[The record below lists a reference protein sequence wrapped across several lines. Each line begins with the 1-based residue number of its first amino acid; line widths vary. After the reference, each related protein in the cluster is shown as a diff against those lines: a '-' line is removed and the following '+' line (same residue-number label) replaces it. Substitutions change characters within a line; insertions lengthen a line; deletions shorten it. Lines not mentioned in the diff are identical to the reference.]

1 MHLSEASDDQL
12 SNLDALVAPI
22 LALIQT
28 KWEGSADIVPKG
40 MGAALEQL
48 GNGDTACLSTFLKCP
63 DVAVLDGSVTQLA
76 WNESLS
82 TGQVANEM
90 DNFNVSPLESLIKT
104 CIVFGM
110 NIEAERNKR
119 KAPKV
124 ETCAP
129 TEPADSKRVV
139 FAAELPKWMRV
150 HMAHCNQGEYE
161 GSCKYGDLKEE
172 PCPALHEFKDCKV
185 VWDGAGE

>member
-12 SNLDALVAPI
+12 SNLDALVEPI
-22 LALIQT
+22 VSLLERT
-28 KWEGSADIVPKG
+28 WEDTDNFKPTAYLHVWK
-40 MGAALEQL
+40 AFE
-48 GNGDTACLSTFLKCP
+48 NGDTEALEHFAKCE
-63 DVAVLDGSVTQLA
+63 DHAVTNETMTQLA

-82 TGQVANEM
+82 VGQVANEAM
-90 DNFNVSPLESLIKT
+90 NFGVPPLESLVKACVI
-104 CIVFGM
+104 FGM

-124 ETCAP
+124 DTGAP
-129 TEPADSKRVV
+129 TEPAESKRVV
-139 FAAELPKWMRV
+139 FAAELPKWVRV

-172 PCPALHEFKDCKV
+172 PCPALHEFKDCKII
-185 VWDGAGE
+185 WDGAGE